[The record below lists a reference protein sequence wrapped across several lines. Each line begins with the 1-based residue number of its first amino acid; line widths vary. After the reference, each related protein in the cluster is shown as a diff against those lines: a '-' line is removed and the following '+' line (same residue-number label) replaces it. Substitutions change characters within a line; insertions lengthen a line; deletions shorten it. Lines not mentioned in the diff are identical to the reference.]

1 LRPFVVASDEVLVAR
16 VATIRKK
23 VKRPNLAI
31 LKIDTVFCGEAAS
44 FPRDDN
50 CESFCEQALPVPIY
64 ASERLADAR
73 QVANHRDT

>member
-1 LRPFVVASDEVLVAR
+1 
-16 VATIRKK
+16 
-23 VKRPNLAI
+23 